1 MQGGS
6 SQETVFPWRAVKQH
20 SFEHEEQARPGAEEG
35 PVTPDSNCQ
44 VLPRSDVCQLTARG
58 SFPHPNLGEE
68 WLLMSSEVPA
78 QTLPEARTTHSP
90 AATPCF
96 VFLLT
101 PSGLWTGDPPFIS
114 TYPCSLRR
122 TPLV

>member
-6 SQETVFPWRAVKQH
+6 SQETVFPRRAKEQR
-20 SFEHEEQARPGAEEG
+20 SFEHEGQAHPGAEEG
-35 PVTPDSNCQ
+35 PVTPVGNCQ
-44 VLPRSDVCQLTARG
+44 VLPRSDVCQLTVRG
-58 SFPHPNLGEE
+58 SFPHPNLGER
-68 WLLMSSEVPA
+68 LLMSSEVPA

-101 PSGLWTGDPPFIS
+101 SSGLWTGDPPFIS
-114 TYPCSLRR
+114 TYPRLLRR